1 MNLSYLVGVWY
12 IVFSNFAMWTKG
24 DKLNPTFN
32 YQMKSKNGIIGLS
45 DEVKFLK
52 NGKPKSIK
60 GWDKPLN
67 QENTKFTWR
76 GSGILFFT
84 KSKWEII
91 FMSDDRN
98 WMIIH
103 FEKTM
108 FTPEGYDVVCRNPN
122 EIRKYRDEINRKLSE
137 LKISDLQEIKQ

>member
-1 MNLSYLVGVWY
+1 
-12 IVFSNFAMWTKG
+12 MWTKG

-32 YQMKSKNGIIGLS
+32 YQMKAKNGIIGLS

-52 NGKPKSIK
+52 NGKAKSIK
-60 GWDKPLN
+60 GWDKPLS
-67 QENTKFTWR
+67 QENTKFIWR

-122 EIRKYRDEINRKLSE
+122 EILKYRDEINRKLSE